1 MYNLH
6 LWILFVS
13 LQMAGYF
20 ESLLAVI
27 KQEVK
32 IIYCY
37 HDSMLENMIYTCSI
51 NIPKNKRFY
60 GLEVSR

>member
-27 KQEVK
+27 KQED
-32 IIYCY
+32 YLLLPWFNARE
-37 HDSMLENMIYTCSI
+37 HDLHLFNQYS
-51 NIPKNKRFY
+51 KK
-60 GLEVSR
+60 